1 MREMEG
7 TTRSRRGWFA
17 PAVLALLGAMP
28 LSVGS
33 LPAQTPAVRARLQ
46 PAEVEVWQQ
55 FRLIVEV
62 SGVKEVE
69 DVFVPPVFHFPSHR
83 HDGLLPFSTEITTP
97 ELGQSGGVVVFSYTF
112 LATGAGSIDVGPVLV
127 TVDGRVFETE
137 RVTLLV
143 KDPESLTVR
152 ARVEPAEVR
161 MMEEFDLYVEV
172 TGVESLLEKPMLP
185 DISDFAR
192 RSGSSSRDRAS
203 AGFGFVAS
211 KRGTHEI
218 GPVSVKVG
226 DKTYESEPLT
236 LVVNDEPPVVEVFA
250 ALNTEETWV
259 GSDFVLYV
267 MAEGGSGFDEAPVLP
282 DMSDFAEPLRDPYGG
297 GFGGIA
303 GGSAAQY
310 RFRALAPGEF
320 DVGPVRVSAGG
331 QTLHT
336 EPIRLSVGEEPA
348 ESPVPPEDLV
358 ATTEADARRVHV
370 GEPVIVSYGLL
381 SRQSPW
387 FGSEAW
393 MVQYDTLTMPER
405 EDLRIQQL
413 PGNHEWED
421 ERVSVDGRWYHPSRV
436 ARLAVLPREPGR
448 ITIGPAELKLQIHRR
463 DEHRFLSAPPDFLS
477 NPAEPH
483 ARFAGIW
490 TPMTLTTDPVSIEV
504 VPLPRDGRPESF
516 SGHVGRLELVAW
528 VDRTDAVV
536 GDTVTLH
543 AELAGD
549 GHSRIM
555 PDLEIAFPDGF
566 DVVGPEIDHSNPLE
580 RDGSLRGTRY
590 CTYRLVANR
599 AGSFH
604 IPVLEVS
611 WFDPESESYGFS
623 RAGPFD
629 FVIVP
634 GEKE

>member
-1 MREMEG
+1 MG
-7 TTRSRRGWFA
+7 TARRRRVWIA

-28 LSVGS
+28 LSVAS
-33 LPAQTPAVRARLQ
+33 LSAQTPAVRAHLQ

-55 FRLIVEV
+55 FQLIVEV

-97 ELGQSGGVVVFSYTF
+97 EPGQPGGVVEFSYTF

-143 KDPESLTVR
+143 KDPESVTVR

-172 TGVESLLEKPMLP
+172 TGVESLLEKPILP

-192 RSGSSSRDRAS
+192 RSGSSGRDRAS
-203 AGFGFVAS
+203 AEFGFVAS

-226 DKTYESEPLT
+226 SKTYESEPLT
-236 LVVNDEPPVVEVFA
+236 LVVHDEPPVVEVFA
-250 ALNTEETWV
+250 ALNTGETWV
-259 GSDFVLYV
+259 GSDFVLHV
-267 MAEGGSGFDEAPVLP
+267 MAEGGPEFDEAPVLP
-282 DMSDFAEPLRDPYGG
+282 DMSDFAELLRDPHGG
-297 GFGGIA
+297 GFGGMA

-310 RFRALAPGEF
+310 RFRALTTGEF
-320 DVGPVRVSAGG
+320 EVGPVAVTAGG
-331 QTLHT
+331 QTVQT
-336 EPIRLSVGEEPA
+336 EPIHLMIGEEPA
-348 ESPVPPEDLV
+348 EPAVSPEDLLP
-358 ATTEADARRVHV
+358 TTEADARRVHV

-387 FGSEAW
+387 SGSETW
-393 MVQYDTLTMPER
+393 RVQYDTLTMPKR
-405 EDLRIQQL
+405 KDLRIQQL
-413 PGNHEWED
+413 PGNHVWE
-421 ERVSVDGRWYHPSRV
+421 EQRVSVDGRWYQPSRV

-448 ITIGPAELKLQIHRR
+448 ITIGPAKLKLQIHRR
-463 DEHRFLSAPPDFLS
+463 NERRSLSAPPDFLA
-477 NPAEPH
+477 NPAESH
-483 ARFAGIW
+483 AKFAGIW

-504 VPLPRDGRPESF
+504 VRLPRDGRPESF
-516 SGHVGRLELVAW
+516 SGHVGRLELVSW
-528 VDRTDAVV
+528 VDRTDAGV

-543 AELAGD
+543 FELAGD

-555 PDLEIAFPDGF
+555 PDLEIALPDGF
-566 DVVGPEIDHSNPLE
+566 DVVGPGIDHSNPLE
-580 RDGSLRGTRY
+580 RDGSLRGARY
-590 CTYRLVANR
+590 YTYRLVAKR
-599 AGSFH
+599 PGSFH
-604 IPVLEVS
+604 IPVVEVS

-629 FVIVP
+629 FIIVP